1 MDREFFKRLQE
12 FEPSTW
18 SISKFSSDDD
28 DDDLDGIEDLPMDVD
43 QEASGSD
50 GAYGGGPSTS
60 GVSLVESSKSAKF
73 GHCQFVN
80 GMQFLKIVCIA

>member
-28 DDDLDGIEDLPMDVD
+28 ELDGIEDLPMDVD

-60 GVSLVESSKSAKF
+60 GVSLVESTTSAKF
-73 GHCQFVN
+73 GDCQIVK
-80 GMQFLKIVCIA
+80 GIQFLKIVCIA

>member
-1 MDREFFKRLQE
+1 MDREMFEQMKA

-18 SISKFSSDDD
+18 SITSVSSD

-43 QEASGSD
+43 PEASGSD

-60 GVSLVESSKSAKF
+60 GDSLVESTTSAKF